1 MTDRTMKKP
10 TFVAPR
16 KWRSGNFNF
25 RNQISLWSADTD
37 KHVLIVLAELVNT
50 YQNTGE
56 MIKFF
61 LSFSKRDSIHE
72 EIVGG
77 AKARLDKEASV
88 KTLEKK
94 LADLSRVSKLLT
106 AVILSCL

>member
-1 MTDRTMKKP
+1 M
-10 TFVAPR
+10 
-16 KWRSGNFNF
+16 
-25 RNQISLWSADTD
+25 
-37 KHVLIVLAELVNT
+37 LIVLAELVNT

>member
-1 MTDRTMKKP
+1 
-10 TFVAPR
+10 
-16 KWRSGNFNF
+16 
-25 RNQISLWSADTD
+25 
-37 KHVLIVLAELVNT
+37 
-50 YQNTGE
+50 

>member
-1 MTDRTMKKP
+1 M
-10 TFVAPR
+10 
-16 KWRSGNFNF
+16 
-25 RNQISLWSADTD
+25 
-37 KHVLIVLAELVNT
+37 LIVLAELVNT

-61 LSFSKRDSIHE
+61 FVVQQTGLDSRE
-72 EIVGG
+72 DRWRYKS
-77 AKARLDKEASV
+77 APRLRILRQNSG
-88 KTLEKK
+88 KK